1 MRMRILKEVH
11 DGSHFG
17 INRTRDM
24 ISEKYYWP
32 GMSKDIQSYV
42 CNLRNYILDLC

>member
-1 MRMRILKEVH
+1 MGMRILQEVH

-32 GMSKDIQSYV
+32 GMSKYIQSYV
-42 CNLRNYILDLC
+42 CNLRNYILV